1 MAEQNHVVNEHLS
14 KAVLFFDL
22 FAVHNDTKRLK
33 QAHESMKKYR
43 ASGGDLYTNLEAV
56 INGLVIFH
64 GLTTEN

>member
-22 FAVHNDTKRLK
+22 FAVYNDTKHLK

-43 ASGGDLYTNLEAV
+43 TSGGDLYKNIEET
-56 INGLVIFH
+56 INKLMISH
-64 GLTTEN
+64 GLL